1 MNIMWTAELKMGQE
15 AGSGLARP
23 DGVPQGS
30 TLCPVLVNL
39 FITGPVDGVECV
51 CSGGGGAS
59 HQSVVIL
66 APQECWVLCWARQH
80 EGDRDILERHH
91 RGPPRVSSISCRK
104 GS

>member
-51 CSGGGGAS
+51 CSGGGWGKS
-59 HQSVVIL
+59 PICGD
-66 APQECWVLCWARQH
+66 PGTPGVL
-80 EGDRDILERHH
+80 
-91 RGPPRVSSISCRK
+91 GPVL
-104 GS
+104 GSPA